1 MSLKKILSAVALIG
15 TLSLGVE
22 AQVVVAGKIV
32 GPANQ
37 YLLGVEQREGT
48 ALRIRNGTPLAPT
61 VLHLS
66 SSAHRFRLPPFA
78 ATFLVPQVSSGP
90 FWLDEDGSM
99 DIRFPAHQMGASE
112 TIYVQSVSLAGN
124 GLEAS
129 NMLQI
134 TTTGADF
141 RSLDKS

>member
-1 MSLKKILSAVALIG
+1 MSLNKILSAVALVG

-22 AQVVVAGKIV
+22 AQVVVSGKVV

-37 YLLGVEQREGT
+37 YQLGVKQEEGT
-48 ALRIRNGTPLAPT
+48 ALQIRNGQPLAPT

-66 SSAHRFRLPPFA
+66 ASAYHFQLPPFEA
-78 ATFLVPQVSSGP
+78 SFLVPQVASAP
-90 FWLDEDGSM
+90 FQLDAHGAM
-99 DIRFPAHQMGASE
+99 DIRFPAHLMGAPE

-124 GLEAS
+124 RLEAS

-134 TTTGADF
+134 TTSRAD
-141 RSLDKS
+141 SKND